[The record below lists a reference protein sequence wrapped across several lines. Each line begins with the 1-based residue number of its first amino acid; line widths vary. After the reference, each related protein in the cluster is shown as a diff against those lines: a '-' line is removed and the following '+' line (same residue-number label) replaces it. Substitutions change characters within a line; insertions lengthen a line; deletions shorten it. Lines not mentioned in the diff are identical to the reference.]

1 MRSGVA
7 DQPER
12 KPIPPPLPRPHGN
25 LLDIFRPGE
34 KLRAIFRQVAW
45 LLTACNLP
53 SQLRTLWRVIAREM
67 TAPAFHRPSGRVR
80 PKAPVRFDLLGI

>member
-12 KPIPPPLPRPHGN
+12 KVHFLRPFPPLTGS
-25 LLDIFRPGE
+25 LLASFRPGE
-34 KLRAIFRQVAW
+34 KLRAVFRQVAW

-53 SQLRTLWRVIAREM
+53 AKLRTLWRLTAAEL
-67 TAPAFHRPSGRVR
+67 TAPTFHRSKR
-80 PKAPVRFDLLGI
+80 PRKAKAPRPF

>member
-12 KPIPPPLPRPHGN
+12 KNQFLRHFPALTGN
-25 LLDIFRPGE
+25 LLDIFRPGK

-53 SQLRTLWRVIAREM
+53 AKLRTLWRLTARQM
-67 TAPAFHRPSGRVR
+67 TEPPLHFKRPRKAKSPR
-80 PKAPVRFDLLGI
+80 PF

>member
-1 MRSGVA
+1 MMRSGVA

-12 KPIPPPLPRPHGN
+12 TNQFLRPFPPLTGS
-25 LLDIFRPGE
+25 LLDSFRPLK

-53 SQLRTLWRVIAREM
+53 ARLRTLWRSNARGM
-67 TAPAFHRPSGRVR
+67 TAPMFHRSKKPRKAKSPR
-80 PKAPVRFDLLGI
+80 PF